1 MSALDDLIATIA
13 SGERCVQEAGGGPF
27 VYAEKRVFSS
37 RTARAG
43 ERLGL
48 MALAWRRAGH
58 RGPEAWMWVLTDA
71 GKKRAAIAAATGDK

>member
-13 SGERCVQEAGGGPF
+13 SGERCVQERGDGPF
-27 VYAEKRVFSS
+27 VYADKRVFSS

-48 MALAWRRAGH
+48 MILDWRGDPR
-58 RGPEAWMWVLTDA
+58 AWMWVLTDE
-71 GKKRAAIAAATGDK
+71 GRKRHAATEQPQ